1 LISQNYREFAY
12 YAFGLKTGAR
22 NFLRSGFG
30 AGFRATASS
39 LLQPVNSYTRF
50 PEYYFLEEAVST
62 MVRKRRAA
70 AGARISV
77 LDVGSPK
84 LAGLYLAARY
94 PVRLTAT
101 DISPLAVAPYER
113 MWRAAG
119 KKSRGEIEFELRD
132 ARRLADPDAAYD
144 LAYALSVLEHVEG
157 PEADTA
163 AAVEMLRVLEPG
175 GTIVLSVP
183 YGPRYVE
190 QTIAGVAHAV
200 ERVRLDERFFF
211 QRIYDRPHIEK
222 NFIEPL
228 SAAADVR
235 KIVTVRRRESWTAAA
250 ASALRGGL
258 PESLMTSL
266 GFLNPFLSRMINR
279 HDEGLAGNPAGAYGP
294 VHSFG
299 DVYGDVILVFDKRP
313 TLRTE
318 SGAAGGRTEN
328 R

>member
-1 LISQNYREFAY
+1 MISQNYREFAY

-70 AGARISV
+70 GGARIDV

-163 AAVEMLRVLEPG
+163 AAAEMLRVLKPG

-318 SGAAGGRTEN
+318 SGAAGRRTEN